1 MRVITTICMSLY
13 DADLMRKQE
22 SGEKMDTI
30 VHMLLSKYQIS
41 FEKHSDVTVLNTL
54 MGFFIY
60 RETDI
65 KKMLKK
71 FKISWIKES
80 EGGWSIYSK
89 YHTTLFTVYKDY
101 LQSLLAC
108 KVKSSFCRRQ
118 WCPCTVSSHPYSGSP
133 KINFFVQALLRNSFV
148 SFSHTTLCHTM
159 YATETNGF
167 WGFVFC
173 FFPPVEMDLLT
184 AIILLAALFHQSDGQ
199 VGSFIFAKHPYLTF
213 LYRNLTWYSL
223 ILWSLEI

>member
-1 MRVITTICMSLY
+1 MRVITTICLY

-22 SGEKMDTI
+22 SGKKMETI

-65 KKMLKK
+65 KKMLKIQDILNK
-71 FKISWIKES
+71 GVKRGLIHLFQIPHNF
-80 EGGWSIYSK
+80 IYS
-89 YHTTLFTVYKDY
+89 LQDY
-101 LQSLLAC
+101 LQFLLAC
-108 KVKSSFCRRQ
+108 KVESSLCRRQ
-118 WCPCTVSSHPYSGSP
+118 WCPCTVSAHPYSGSP
-133 KINFFVQALLRNSFV
+133 KINFFVQALLWNSFV
-148 SFSHTTLCHTM
+148 SFSHITLCHTM

-173 FFPPVEMDLLT
+173 FFPL
-184 AIILLAALFHQSDGQ
+184 
-199 VGSFIFAKHPYLTF
+199 
-213 LYRNLTWYSL
+213 
-223 ILWSLEI
+223 